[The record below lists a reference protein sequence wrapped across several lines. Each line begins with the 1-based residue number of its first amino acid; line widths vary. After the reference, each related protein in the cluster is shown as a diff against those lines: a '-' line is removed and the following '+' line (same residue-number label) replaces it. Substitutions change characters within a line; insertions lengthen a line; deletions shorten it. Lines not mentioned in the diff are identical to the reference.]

1 MVSPSK
7 DKLINILLICTSL
20 LGYLEW
26 GGNNSMFLYQAIGE
40 VFKKIFIDPTSVLHP
55 FIVLPMTC
63 LMILLFT
70 LLQKRPA
77 RIWTYIGIGC
87 IGILLILMFVIGIL
101 SLNYKIILSTMPF
114 LAVATYTIFRN
125 RKKTETQ

>member
-1 MVSPSK
+1 MLSPAK
-7 DKLINILLICTSL
+7 DKLIIILLICTSL

-40 VFKKIFIDPTSVLHP
+40 VFKKIFIDPASVLHP
-55 FIVLPMTC
+55 FIVLPLTG

-70 LLQKRPA
+70 LLQKRPG

-87 IGILLILMFVIGIL
+87 IGLLLILMFVIGIL
-101 SLNYKIILSTMPF
+101 SLNYKIIFSTMPF
-114 LAVATYTIFRN
+114 LAMATYAIFRN
-125 RKKTETQ
+125 REKTETQ

>member
-40 VFKKIFIDPTSVLHP
+40 VFKKNFIDPTSVLHP
-55 FIVLPMTC
+55 FIVLPLTG

-114 LAVATYTIFRN
+114 LAVATYAIFRN
-125 RKKTETQ
+125 RKKMEPQ

>member
-1 MVSPSK
+1 MLSPAK
-7 DKLINILLICTSL
+7 DKLIIILLICTSL

-40 VFKKIFIDPTSVLHP
+40 VFKKVSIAPASVLHP
-55 FIVLPMTC
+55 FIVLPLTG

-70 LLQKRPA
+70 LLQKRPG
-77 RIWTYIGIGC
+77 RLWTYIGIGC
-87 IGILLILMFVIGIL
+87 IGLLLILMFVIGIL
-101 SLNYKIILSTMPF
+101 SLNYKIIFSTMPF

-125 RKKTETQ
+125 RKKTVPL